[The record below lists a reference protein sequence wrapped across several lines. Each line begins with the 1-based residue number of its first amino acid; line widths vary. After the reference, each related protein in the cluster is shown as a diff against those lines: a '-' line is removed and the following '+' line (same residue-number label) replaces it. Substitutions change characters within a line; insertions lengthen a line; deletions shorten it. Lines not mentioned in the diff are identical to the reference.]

1 MKTTIKKT
9 MMKMNQSACRLCM
22 LMSALLLAVSLFAYS
37 SEDDRFSEYKKPMVD
52 STLEKDADA
61 RIDRILE
68 FFDAAVY
75 DSIFP
80 LAQEMMNL
88 CEQHGMLTRKMQA
101 WHMLIGA
108 YHYTG
113 QYNQALHE
121 TKMMYEEARKRGS
134 EYGESMAYFNMGNVY
149 FSMSHYEESADAYEK
164 CIPLMLRVNQPTL
177 LEIYPYYC
185 DALEALKRY
194 DDLDKTIYQWY
205 QVLNRYLNDVS
216 QEERKQF
223 LANYFIACVQ
233 GSLGKG
239 KLDDADRLLDDVERR
254 LEDKNSYEYA
264 YMLYYRAKLRMLQGR
279 YEEALV
285 WNAKRLKMFD
295 VIDDKTMLVPVH
307 KQRADILMQAGR
319 FKEAAQMYART
330 YELSDS
336 LNRANT
342 RTQLNELRT
351 MFKVDELETVNA
363 EHETRLEQME
373 LHSSLQRSRFMA
385 IISTVAVVGLLA
397 IVLVIW
403 YSARKLRFKNRELAL
418 RNKDL
423 RIASEKAE
431 ASLKMKTDF
440 IHQISHEIRTPLNV
454 LSGFSQILTTSGATL
469 DEETRES
476 INHRI
481 VESTDRITGL
491 VNKMLELS
499 EASSEK
505 IIERTDE
512 VSPGRIAEEAIMLTS
527 VNKHPFITFD
537 YASDPAVHMLTLKT
551 NIKQATR
558 VIQFLLGNAVKFMH
572 PQGEDL
578 TEGNIRFLVKLSP
591 EKQFVQFIV
600 EDTGVGVPANEAE
613 HIFEEFVQL
622 DEYYEG
628 TGVGLTVA
636 RSIARRLGGDVV
648 LDTTYTD
655 GARFVFTLPND

>member
-1 MKTTIKKT
+1 
-9 MMKMNQSACRLCM
+9 
-22 LMSALLLAVSLFAYS
+22 
-37 SEDDRFSEYKKPMVD
+37 
-52 STLEKDADA
+52 
-61 RIDRILE
+61 
-68 FFDAAVY
+68 
-75 DSIFP
+75 
-80 LAQEMMNL
+80 
-88 CEQHGMLTRKMQA
+88 
-101 WHMLIGA
+101 
-108 YHYTG
+108 
-113 QYNQALHE
+113 
-121 TKMMYEEARKRGS
+121 
-134 EYGESMAYFNMGNVY
+134 
-149 FSMSHYEESADAYEK
+149 
-164 CIPLMLRVNQPTL
+164 
-177 LEIYPYYC
+177 
-185 DALEALKRY
+185 
-194 DDLDKTIYQWY
+194 
-205 QVLNRYLNDVS
+205 
-216 QEERKQF
+216 
-223 LANYFIACVQ
+223 
-233 GSLGKG
+233 
-239 KLDDADRLLDDVERR
+239 
-254 LEDKNSYEYA
+254 
-264 YMLYYRAKLRMLQGR
+264 
-279 YEEALV
+279 
-285 WNAKRLKMFD
+285 
-295 VIDDKTMLVPVH
+295 
-307 KQRADILMQAGR
+307 
-319 FKEAAQMYART
+319 
-330 YELSDS
+330 
-336 LNRANT
+336 
-342 RTQLNELRT
+342 

-373 LHSSLQRSRFMA
+373 LHSSLQRSRFMT
-385 IISTVAVVGLLA
+385 IISTVAVVCLLA
-397 IVLVIW
+397 IVLIIW

-578 TEGNIRFLVKLSP
+578 TQGNIRFLVKLSP

-600 EDTGVGVPANEAE
+600 EDTGVGVPVEEAE